1 MLGGKGKIPLTGV
14 GFSFKLNSK
23 ARRGLFPLDNQDLN
37 KLTRY
42 LESHF
47 SQDISTKR
55 IIPPRTGELEDFP
68 ESMHLGLVHALKK
81 LGISKLYSH
90 QLEAFESIS
99 RGKDTVIVSR
109 TASGK
114 TLSYLLPILN
124 QYVRNPDQPC
134 SCLLMFPTKALSR
147 DQEAGLTKVLKNAI
161 PNRALQLGTFDGDTP
176 QAERQKISQG
186 ADFILSNPD
195 MLHAGILPNHT
206 RRWKTF
212 LSRLKYIVI
221 DEVHT
226 YRGAYGS
233 HVANIIRRL
242 LRVCAFY
249 GAKPQFICSSA
260 TIANPKEH
268 VGLLCDRD
276 FHEVSKDGAPSTSR
290 SFYLMNPPLAVN
302 EHKQEL
308 YRKGPG
314 ALTVPLL
321 RKATQLG
328 VRTICFVRA
337 RQEGERLY
345 QAVCNGLSPIYRS
358 KIKPYRGG
366 LLPSERRKL
375 ERDLATGQ
383 LNTVITT
390 NALELGIDIG
400 DLQLAVLSGHP
411 GSIASLWQQAGRV
424 GRSGQDSAV
433 IFVAKNTSIDQ
444 YMVNH
449 PSFLEDAPVENAWH
463 SPQNPYIL
471 LQHLP
476 CAAYERPL
484 KRDEPLLGGES
495 FHDALD
501 ILAEEETLIPMGESF
516 CYALEDYPAK
526 GVNIRGMT
534 DFNIQIV
541 CEGKVIGEID
551 PIGARG
557 TLFKDAIYQ
566 HLGKKFLSLDLNL
579 DQKLCKVVPT
589 RVDYYTEAVWQ
600 STVKHTQI
608 EQSTDQKNC
617 KLSFGPVNVNK
628 QPKLYK
634 KIREGSLENIGYGP
648 ITLTP
653 FIYDTTGFSMIP
665 EREWIEAMDQQD
677 KRLLGAALIGLSYS
691 FKQIAPSMCMSDQ
704 RDIDTDIALSSD
716 SEKRWKS
723 ALFLFDAM
731 EGGVGYAEKLYENI
745 NSLWS
750 ISLDVLQ
757 TCPCSMGCPACIPP
771 LPPGLEEN
779 EDMERF
785 LKETNAVVEASKSLL
800 TYCLK
805 RVIVKP
811 EVQHQNF
818 VAPSLQEPRAEIPQD
833 VVRRKRLKQAA
844 SILKQKRNRIH
855 C

>member
-1 MLGGKGKIPLTGV
+1 M
-14 GFSFKLNSK
+14 
-23 ARRGLFPLDNQDLN
+23 DNQDLN
-37 KLTRY
+37 KLTRF
-42 LESHF
+42 LESNF
-47 SQDISTKR
+47 SQEISIKKVLA
-55 IIPPRTGELEDFP
+55 PRFGDHRDFP
-68 ESMHLGLVHALKK
+68 DSMHPYLKK
-81 LGISKLYSH
+81 ALEELNIKKLYSH
-90 QLEAFESIS
+90 QLEAYQSIS
-99 RGKDTVIVSR
+99 DGQDTVIVSR

-124 QYVRNPDQPC
+124 NYLQNSEKPS

-147 DQEAGLTKVLKNAI
+147 DQEGALAKVLTSAI
-161 PNRALQLGTFDGDTP
+161 PNKSLNLGTFDGDTP
-176 QAERQKISQG
+176 QAERLKLTQS

-206 RRWKTF
+206 RRWKSF
-212 LSRLKYIVI
+212 LSRLQYIVI

-233 HVANIIRRL
+233 HVANILRRL

-249 GAKPQFICSSA
+249 GSYPQFICSSA

-268 VGLLCDRD
+268 VEQLCNRI
-276 FHEVSKDGAPSTSR
+276 FCEISKDGSPSPSR
-290 SFYLMNPPLAVN
+290 NFYLMNPPLATN
-302 EHKQEL
+302 AHNQEL

-314 ALTVPLL
+314 SLTVPLL
-321 RKATQLG
+321 RKATQMG

-345 QAVCNGLSPIYRS
+345 QAVCNGLSPIYHS

-366 LLPSERRKL
+366 LLPTERRQL
-375 ERDLATGQ
+375 ERNLASGK

-400 DLQLAVLSGHP
+400 DLQLAILSGHP
-411 GSIASLWQQAGRV
+411 GTIASLWQQAGRV
-424 GRSGQDSAV
+424 GRNGQDSAV
-433 IFVAKNTSIDQ
+433 VFVAKNTSIDQ
-444 YMVNH
+444 YLVNH
-449 PSFLEDAPVENAWH
+449 PSFLEDAPVENAWL

-484 KRDEPLLGGES
+484 KSTEPLLNGES
-495 FHDALD
+495 YHDALN
-501 ILAEEETLIPMGESF
+501 ILTEEETLIPMGESY
-516 CYALEDYPAK
+516 CYGLEDYPAK

-534 DFNIQIV
+534 DYNIQIV
-541 CEGKVIGEID
+541 NEGKVIGEID

-566 HLGKKFLSLDLNL
+566 HLGKKFLSLELNL

-589 RVDYYTEAVWQ
+589 NVDYYTEAVWQ

-608 EQSTDQKNC
+608 ESSVEKNC
-617 KLSFGPVNVNK
+617 RLSFGSVNVNK

-648 ITLTP
+648 ITLKP
-653 FIYDTTGFSMIP
+653 FIYDTTGFSLIP
-665 EREWIEAMDQQD
+665 DRLWIDAMDQLD

-704 RDIDTDIALSSD
+704 KDIDTDIALCSKAND
-716 SEKRWKS
+716 RWKS
-723 ALFLFDAM
+723 ALFLFDAV
-731 EGGVGYAEKLYENI
+731 EGGVGYAEKLFENV

-750 ISLDVLQ
+750 ICLEVVENCS
-757 TCPCSMGCPACIPP
+757 CSMGCPACIPP
-771 LPPGLEEN
+771 SPPGLEEN
-779 EDMERF
+779 EDMEKF
-785 LKETNAVVEASKSLL
+785 LKETNAVVETSKSLL
-800 TYCLK
+800 KYCLYHK
-805 RVIVKP
+805 LVIP
-811 EVQHQNF
+811 RIEYHSYMP
-818 VAPSLQEPRAEIPQD
+818 PSLKSPEQENQQD
-833 VVRRKRLKQAA
+833 VLRQKRLKQAA
-844 SILKQKRNRIH
+844 TILKNKRNRIH

>member
-1 MLGGKGKIPLTGV
+1 M
-14 GFSFKLNSK
+14 
-23 ARRGLFPLDNQDLN
+23 DNQDLN
-37 KLTRY
+37 KLTGF

-47 SQDISTKR
+47 SREISTKR
-55 IIPPRTGELEDFP
+55 VIAPRSGELEDFP
-68 ESMHLGLVHALKK
+68 KAIHQGLRQALNK
-81 LGISKLYSH
+81 LGINKLYSH
-90 QLEAFESIS
+90 QLESFESIS
-99 RGKDTVIVSR
+99 RGEDTVIVSR

-124 QYVRNPDQPC
+124 QYLQHPEKPS

-147 DQEAGLTKVLKNAI
+147 DQEGGLVKVLKNAI
-161 PNRALQLGTFDGDTP
+161 PNTALHLGTFDGDTP
-176 QAERQKISQG
+176 QEERLKISQS

-212 LSRLKYIVI
+212 LSRLRFIVI

-249 GAKPQFICSSA
+249 GASPQFICSSA
-260 TIANPKEH
+260 TIANPREH
-268 VGLLCDRD
+268 VQQLCNRP
-276 FHEVSKDGAPSTSR
+276 FYEVSKDGAPSPLR
-290 SFYLMNPPLAVN
+290 SFYLMNPPLASN
-302 EHKQEL
+302 AHKQEL

-314 ALTVPLL
+314 SLTVPLL

-366 LLPSERRKL
+366 LLPTERRQL
-375 ERDLATGQ
+375 ERDLATGK

-400 DLQLAVLSGHP
+400 DLQLGVLSGHP
-411 GSIASLWQQAGRV
+411 GTIASLWQQAGRV
-424 GRSGQDSAV
+424 GRSGQESAV
-433 IFVAKNTSIDQ
+433 VFVAKNTSTDQ

-449 PSFLEDAPVENAWH
+449 PEFLEEAPVENAWL

-484 KRDEPLLGGES
+484 KRSEPLLAGYNYQ
-495 FHDALD
+495 DALD
-501 ILAEEETLIPMGESF
+501 ILAEEETLIPMGENY
-516 CYALEDYPAK
+516 CYGLEDYPAK

-541 CEGKVIGEID
+541 SEGKVIGEID

-566 HLGKKFLSLDLNL
+566 HLGKKYLSTDLNL
-579 DQKLCKVVPT
+579 DHKLCQVVPT

-608 EQSTDQKNC
+608 EACTDEKNC
-617 KLSFGPVNVNK
+617 RLSFGPVNVNK

-648 ITLTP
+648 ITLEP
-653 FIYDTTGFSMIP
+653 FIYDTTGFSLIP
-665 EREWIEAMDQQD
+665 DRVWIQAMDQQD
-677 KRLLGAALIGLSYS
+677 KRLLGAALIGLSYC

-704 RDIDTDIALSSD
+704 RDIDTDIALSTD
-716 SEKRWKS
+716 SEKRWYS
-723 ALFLFDAM
+723 ALYLFDAI

-745 NSLWS
+745 ETLWTICLEVTQS
-750 ISLDVLQ
+750 
-757 TCPCSMGCPACIPP
+757 CPCSMGCPACIPP
-771 LPPGLEEN
+771 SPPGLEEN
-779 EDMERF
+779 EEMERF

-800 TYCLK
+800 RFCLK
-805 RVIVKP
+805 REMVTPQIKYT
-811 EVQHQNF
+811 NF
-818 VAPSLQEPRAEIPQD
+818 TAPSLSSPIPED
-833 VVRRKRLKQAA
+833 ADIVRRKRMKQAA
-844 SILKQKRNRIH
+844 SILKRKRDRIH

>member
-1 MLGGKGKIPLTGV
+1 ME
-14 GFSFKLNSK
+14 
-23 ARRGLFPLDNQDLN
+23 NQDLN
-37 KLTRY
+37 KLSRF
-42 LESHF
+42 LESQF
-47 SQDISTKR
+47 SQEICTKR
-55 IIPPRTGELEDFP
+55 VIAPCQGELRDFP
-68 ESMHLGLVHALKK
+68 ESIHLGLLKALNK
-81 LGISKLYSH
+81 LGIKSLYSH
-90 QLEAFESIS
+90 QLESYQAIS
-99 RGKDTVIVSR
+99 RGEDTVIVSK

-124 QYVRNPDQPC
+124 RYLQNPQKPC

-147 DQEAGLTKVLKNAI
+147 DQEGGLASVLKNAL
-161 PNRALQLGTFDGDTP
+161 PNKALNLGTFDGDTP
-176 QAERQKISQG
+176 QAERHKISQS

-212 LSRLKYIVI
+212 LSRLQYIVI

-249 GAKPQFICSSA
+249 GASPQFICSSA
-260 TIANPKEH
+260 TIANPREH
-268 VGLLCDRD
+268 VEQLCNRP
-276 FHEVSKDGAPSTSR
+276 FHEVSKDGAPSPSR
-290 SFYLMNPPLAVN
+290 SFYLMNPPLARN
-302 EHKQEL
+302 AHQQEL

-314 ALTVPLL
+314 SITVPLL

-328 VRTICFVRA
+328 IRTICFVRA

-366 LLPSERRKL
+366 LLPTERRQL
-375 ERDLATGQ
+375 ERDLATGK

-400 DLQLAVLSGHP
+400 DLQLGVLSGHP
-411 GSIASLWQQAGRV
+411 GTIASLWQQAGRV
-424 GRSGQDSAV
+424 GRSGQESAV
-433 IFVAKNTSIDQ
+433 VFVAKNTSIDQ

-449 PSFLEDAPVENAWH
+449 PGFLEDAPVENAWL

-484 KRDEPLLGGES
+484 KRQEPLLTGDS
-495 FHDALD
+495 YHDALD
-501 ILAEEETLIPMGESF
+501 ILAEEETLIPMGESY

-534 DFNIQIV
+534 DHNIQIV
-541 CEGKVIGEID
+541 SEGKVIGEID

-566 HLGKKFLSLDLNL
+566 HIGKKFLSIDLNL
-579 DQKLCKVVPT
+579 DHKLCKVIPT
-589 RVDYYTEAVWQ
+589 KVDYYTEAVWQ
-600 STVKHTQI
+600 STVKHI
-608 EQSTDQKNC
+608 EVESTTDDKNC
-617 KLSFGPVNVNK
+617 RLSFGPVKVNK

-648 ITLTP
+648 ITLDP
-653 FIYDTTGFSMIP
+653 FIYDTSGFSLIP
-665 EREWIEAMDQQD
+665 GRDWIEAMDQED

-716 SEKRWKS
+716 SKKRWKS
-723 ALFLFDAM
+723 SLFLFDAM

-745 NSLWS
+745 GTLWS
-750 ISLDVLQ
+750 ICLEVIQS
-757 TCPCSMGCPACIPP
+757 CPCTMGCPACIPP

-779 EDMERF
+779 VEMERF

-800 TYCLK
+800 VYCLK
-805 RVIVKP
+805 REIHMPQIKYS
-811 EVQHQNF
+811 NF
-818 VAPSLQEPRAEIPQD
+818 TAPSLDLSVEEGADI
-833 VVRRKRLKQAA
+833 VRRRRLKQAA
-844 SILKQKRNRIH
+844 SILRQKRNRIH

>member
-1 MLGGKGKIPLTGV
+1 M
-14 GFSFKLNSK
+14 
-23 ARRGLFPLDNQDLN
+23 DNQDLN

-42 LESHF
+42 LESQF
-47 SQDISTKR
+47 SQEISTKK
-55 IIPPRTGELEDFP
+55 IVAPRSGELRDFP
-68 ESMHLGLVHALKK
+68 ENMHPGLLSSLKN
-81 LGISKLYSH
+81 LGITKLYSH
-90 QLEAFESIS
+90 QLESFHSIS
-99 RGKDTVIVSR
+99 QGKDTVIGSR

-124 QYVRNPDQPC
+124 QYLTSPQAPC

-147 DQEAGLTKVLKNAI
+147 DQEAGLTNVLKNAI
-161 PNRALQLGTFDGDTP
+161 PNKALHLGTFDGDTP
-176 QAERQKISQG
+176 QAERLKISQS
-186 ADFILSNPD
+186 ADFIISNPD

-249 GAKPQFICSSA
+249 GSYPQFICSSA

-268 VGLLCDRD
+268 VELLCERE
-276 FHEVSKDGAPSTSR
+276 FHEVSKDGAPSSSR
-290 SFYLMNPPLAVN
+290 NFYLMNPPLAVN

-314 ALTVPLL
+314 SLTVPLL

-366 LLPSERRKL
+366 LLPSERRQL
-375 ERDLATGQ
+375 ERDLASGK

-433 IFVAKNTSIDQ
+433 VFVAKNTSIDQ

-449 PSFLEDAPVENAWH
+449 PNFLEDAPVENAWL

-484 KRDEPLLGGES
+484 KRQEPILNGENYL
-495 FHDALD
+495 DALD
-501 ILAEEETLIPMGESF
+501 ILAEEETLISMGESY
-516 CYALEDYPAK
+516 CYGLEDYPAK

-608 EQSTDQKNC
+608 ELSTADKNC

-648 ITLTP
+648 ITLDP
-653 FIYDTTGFSMIP
+653 FIYDTTGFSLIP
-665 EREWIEAMDQQD
+665 DRPWIQAMDQKD

-704 RDIDTDIALSSD
+704 RDIDTDISLSSD
-716 SEKRWKS
+716 SEKRWQS
-723 ALFLFDAM
+723 ALFLFDAL

-745 NSLWS
+745 SNLWA
-750 ISLDVLQ
+750 ISFDVLN

-785 LKETNAVVEASKSLL
+785 LKESNAVVEASKSLL
-800 TYCLK
+800 IYCMQRK
-805 RVIVKP
+805 IVIP
-811 EVQHQNF
+811 EIKFSNF
-818 VAPSLQEPRAEIPQD
+818 TAPSLDEPNHESDQYIA
-833 VVRRKRLKQAA
+833 RRKRLQQAA
-844 SILKQKRNRIH
+844 SILKKKRSRIH